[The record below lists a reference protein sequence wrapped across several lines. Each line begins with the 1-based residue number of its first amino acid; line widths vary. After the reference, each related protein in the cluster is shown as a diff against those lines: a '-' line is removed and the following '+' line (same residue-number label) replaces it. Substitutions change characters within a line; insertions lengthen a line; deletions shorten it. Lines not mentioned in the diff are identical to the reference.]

1 MKSAT
6 AVAASAA
13 LLAGCLSVVSPRPGR
28 PVEVQAGKA
37 LVFGRIR
44 VTSPDYDREFL
55 AFSRDPLE
63 NVIPPAPVFNLELRE
78 LRPPGGAVKYRTKLS
93 PEVAGDGSFHWVLAE
108 GDYVLASNPRPFGS
122 PRFDTSETTVLARFK
137 VPAGPKTV
145 YVGHL
150 EIVVEFWL
158 TDLIEG
164 WEGRETPYTI
174 RQLLVT
180 DDGER
185 AFAALLARHP
195 AIPEPRATVPMVPEP
210 R

>member
-1 MKSAT
+1 MKPPV
-6 AVAASAA
+6 AVVVSAA

-63 NVIPPAPVFNLELRE
+63 HVIPPDPVFNLELRE
-78 LRPPGGAVKYRTKLS
+78 IRPPGGAVKYRTKLS
-93 PEVAGDGSFHWVLAE
+93 PEVAADGSFHWILAE
-108 GDYVLASNPRPFGS
+108 GDYVLASNPRPYGS
-122 PRFDTSETTVLARFK
+122 TRFDSSETTVLARFT
-137 VPAGPKTV
+137 VPAGPRTV
-145 YVGHL
+145 YVGQI
-150 EIVVEFWL
+150 EIVVQFEQA
-158 TDLIEG
+158 DLVEG
-164 WEGRETPYTI
+164 WKGRETTYTI
-174 RQLLVT
+174 HQLLVT

-185 AFAALLARHP
+185 AFATLLARHP

-210 R
+210 Q